1 MKRTTRAPGA
11 TRAAAAR
18 FSRNRP
24 ALLALVALLAA
35 AAFCVFGPFLDPTP
49 YDVAY
54 PAYVRASPSLE
65 AHPSEAEARAA
76 LASIAA
82 RLHARLDVAE
92 IAARSARATLMSP
105 RPINERELAYFERSG
120 AFGPPTVVERRDDG
134 RTLIVDAPFE
144 SVRFLA
150 GADANGRDLL
160 ARTMIAGRISLLVG
174 VLGCAVAA
182 SIGVVWGA
190 VAGYAGGRVDQ
201 AMMRVV
207 DILYALPFL
216 FFVILLVVMFG
227 RKFVLIFVA
236 IGAVEWLDMARIV
249 RGQTLSLKNQEFV
262 VAARALG
269 LKPASILVRHV
280 APNLAGPVAATL
292 ALLAPRVILLES
304 FLSFLG
310 LGVQE
315 PLTSLGVL
323 AAYGARHIESAP
335 WMLLV
340 PAALLSLILLTFNFL
355 SEGLADALDPRER

>member
-1 MKRTTRAPGA
+1 VTGA
-11 TRAAAAR
+11 AFER

-24 ALLALVALLAA
+24 ALLALLALLAA
-35 AAFCVFGPFLDPTP
+35 AAFCTVGPFFDPAA
-49 YDVAY
+49 YDRAY
-54 PAYVRASPSLE
+54 PAYVRAPPSFR

-76 LASIAA
+76 LVGAA
-82 RLHARLDVAE
+82 LRLNARLDDVDLAS
-92 IAARSARATLMSP
+92 RRARATLMSP
-105 RPINERELAYFERSG
+105 RPIDERELAYFERSG
-120 AFGPPTVVERRDDG
+120 AFGAPTVVERRDDG
-134 RTLIVDAPFE
+134 RTLVIDAPFD

-174 VLGCAVAA
+174 ALGCAVAA

-190 VAGYAGGRVDQ
+190 LAGYAGGRVDQ

-207 DILYALPFL
+207 DVLYALPFL
-216 FFVILLVVMFG
+216 FFVILLVVVFG

-292 ALLAPRVILLES
+292 ALLAPRVILIES

-323 AAYGARHIESAP
+323 AADGARHMESAP

-340 PAALLSLILLTFNFL
+340 PAALLSLILLAFNFL

>member
-1 MKRTTRAPGA
+1 MSRFRAPSA
-11 TRAAAAR
+11 TLAAAAR

-24 ALLALVALLAA
+24 ALLALFTLLAA
-35 AAFCVFGPFLDPTP
+35 AAFCAFGPFLDPAP
-49 YDVAY
+49 YDLAY
-54 PAYVRASPSLE
+54 PAYVRAPPSLA
-65 AHPSEAEARAA
+65 AHPSETEARAA
-76 LASIAA
+76 LASVAA
-82 RLHARLDVAE
+82 RLHATLGGVDL
-92 IAARSARATLMSP
+92 AARRARATLTSP
-105 RPINERELAYFERSG
+105 RPIDLRELAYFERSG
-120 AFGPPTVVERRDDG
+120 AFGAPTIVERRDSG
-134 RTLIVDAPFE
+134 RTLVVDAPFE
-144 SVRFLA
+144 NIRFLA

-190 VAGYAGGRVDQ
+190 VAGYAGGRVDG

-207 DILYALPFL
+207 DVLYALPFL
-216 FFVILLVVMFG
+216 FFVILLVVVFG

-269 LKPASILVRHV
+269 LKSASILVRHV

-323 AAYGARHIESAP
+323 AADGARHMESAP

-340 PAALLSLILLTFNFL
+340 PAALLSLILIAFNFL
-355 SEGLADALDPRER
+355 SEGFADALDPRKR

>member
-1 MKRTTRAPGA
+1 M
-11 TRAAAAR
+11 
-18 FSRNRP
+18 
-24 ALLALVALLAA
+24 
-35 AAFCVFGPFLDPTP
+35 
-49 YDVAY
+49 
-54 PAYVRASPSLE
+54 
-65 AHPSEAEARAA
+65 
-76 LASIAA
+76 
-82 RLHARLDVAE
+82 
-92 IAARSARATLMSP
+92 
-105 RPINERELAYFERSG
+105 
-120 AFGPPTVVERRDDG
+120 
-134 RTLIVDAPFE
+134 
-144 SVRFLA
+144 
-150 GADANGRDLL
+150 
-160 ARTMIAGRISLLVG
+160 
-174 VLGCAVAA
+174 
-182 SIGVVWGA
+182 
-190 VAGYAGGRVDQ
+190 Q

-207 DILYALPFL
+207 DVLYALPFL
-216 FFVILLVVMFG
+216 FFVILLVVVFG

-269 LKPASILVRHV
+269 LAPASILVRHV

-323 AAYGARHIESAP
+323 AADGARHMESAP

-340 PAALLSLILLTFNFL
+340 PAALLSLILLAFNFL

>member
-1 MKRTTRAPGA
+1 M
-11 TRAAAAR
+11 AR
-18 FSRNRP
+18 FARNRG

-35 AAFCVFGPFLDPTP
+35 AAFCAFGPFLDPAP
-49 YDVAY
+49 YDLAY
-54 PAYVRASPSLE
+54 PAYVRATPSLK
-65 AHPSEAEARAA
+65 AHPTKQEAQAA
-76 LASIAA
+76 LAAVAA
-82 RLHARLDVAE
+82 RMRATVNSADLSSRGVRVTLT
-92 IAARSARATLMSP
+92 SARA
-105 RPINERELAYFERSG
+105 IDVHALAYFERSG
-120 AFGPPTVVERRDDG
+120 AFGPPSIVERRDDG
-134 RTLIVDAPFE
+134 RTLVVDAPFM
-144 SVRFLA
+144 SVRLLA

-174 VLGCAVAA
+174 ILGCAVAA

-190 VAGYAGGRVDQ
+190 VAGYAGGRIDQ

-207 DILYALPFL
+207 DVLYALPFL
-216 FFVILLVVMFG
+216 FFVILLVVVFG

-269 LKPASILVRHV
+269 LRPASILVRHV

-292 ALLAPRVILLES
+292 AMLAPRVILLES

-315 PLTSLGVL
+315 PLSSLGVL
-323 AAYGARHIESAP
+323 AADGARHIESAP
-335 WMLLV
+335 WMLIV
-340 PAALLSLILLTFNFL
+340 PAALLSVILLAFNFL
-355 SEGLADALDPRER
+355 SEGLADSLDPRER

>member
-1 MKRTTRAPGA
+1 MTSAP
-11 TRAAAAR
+11 TSMRAAAAR
-18 FSRNRP
+18 FVRNRP
-24 ALLALVALLAA
+24 ALLALLTLFAVAL
-35 AAFCVFGPFLDPTP
+35 FCVFGPLFDPAP
-49 YDVAY
+49 YD
-54 PAYVRASPSLE
+54 RAFPIYARAAPSLG
-65 AHPSEAEARAA
+65 AHPSAAEARAA
-76 LASIAA
+76 LAGIASRMHA
-82 RLHARLDVAE
+82 TLDAVRLGGRG
-92 IAARSARATLMSP
+92 ARATLTSA
-105 RPINERELAYFERSG
+105 RPIDERELAYFERSE
-120 AFGPPTVVERRDDG
+120 AFRPPNAVERRDDG

-144 SVRFLA
+144 TVWLPA

-160 ARTMIAGRISLLVG
+160 ARMMIAGRISLAVG

-182 SIGVVWGA
+182 SIGVAWGA
-190 VAGYAGGRVDQ
+190 VAGYAGGRVDS

-207 DILYALPFL
+207 DVLYALPFL
-216 FFVILLVVMFG
+216 FFVIMLVVVFG
-227 RKFVLIFVA
+227 RRFVLIFVA

-269 LKPASILVRHV
+269 LPPASILSRHI

-323 AAYGARHIESAP
+323 VADGARHIESAP
-335 WMLLV
+335 WMLIF
-340 PAALLSLILLTFNFL
+340 PAALLSLMLIAFNFL

>member
-1 MKRTTRAPGA
+1 VASAP
-11 TRAAAAR
+11 TSMRAAGER
-18 FSRNRP
+18 FARNRP
-24 ALLALVALLAA
+24 ALLALMALFAI
-35 AAFCVFGPFLDPTP
+35 AAFCAFGPLLDPAP
-49 YDVAY
+49 YD
-54 PAYVRASPSLE
+54 RAFPIYARAAPSLRP
-65 AHPSEAEARAA
+65 HPNEAEARAA
-76 LASIAA
+76 LAGIAA
-82 RLHARLDVAE
+82 RMHARLDVLSLGAGG
-92 IAARSARATLMSP
+92 ARAMLTSP
-105 RPINERELAYFERSG
+105 RAFDERELVYFERSQ
-120 AFGPPTVVERRDDG
+120 AFQPPSVVERRDDG
-134 RTLIVDAPFE
+134 RTLVVEAPFE
-144 SVRFLA
+144 TVWLPA

-160 ARTMIAGRISLLVG
+160 ARMMIAGRISLAVG

-190 VAGYAGGRVDQ
+190 VAGYAGGRVDS
-201 AMMRVV
+201 AMMRAV

-216 FFVILLVVMFG
+216 FFVILLVVVFG
-227 RKFVLIFVA
+227 RRFVLIFVA

-269 LKPASILVRHV
+269 VAPASILSRHI

-292 ALLAPRVILLES
+292 ALIAPRVILLES

-323 AAYGARHIESAP
+323 VADGARHMESAP
-335 WMLLV
+335 WMLV
-340 PAALLSLILLTFNFL
+340 FPAALLSLMLLAFNFA

>member
-1 MKRTTRAPGA
+1 MNRQPGA
-11 TRAAAAR
+11 ARAAAAR

-24 ALLALVALLAA
+24 ALVALLALVVV
-35 AAFCVFGPFLDPTP
+35 AAFCAVGPFLDPAP
-49 YDVAY
+49 YDLAY
-54 PAYVRASPSLE
+54 PAYVRAPPSLE
-65 AHPSEAEARAA
+65 AHPTKAEARAA
-76 LASIAA
+76 LGGIAA
-82 RLHARLDVAE
+82 RMHAGLDGVE
-92 IAARSARATLMSP
+92 IDPRHARATFTSP
-105 RPINERELAYFERSG
+105 RAIDARELAYFERSA
-120 AFGPPTVVERRDDG
+120 AFGAPTVVALRDDG
-134 RTLIVDAPFE
+134 RTLVVDAPLA

-174 VLGCAVAA
+174 VLGCAVAT
-182 SIGVVWGA
+182 SIGVAWGA
-190 VAGYAGGRVDQ
+190 VAGYAGGRVDG

-207 DILYALPFL
+207 DVLYALPFL
-216 FFVILLVVMFG
+216 FFVILLVVVFG
-227 RKFVLIFVA
+227 RKFILIFVA
-236 IGAVEWLDMARIV
+236 IGAVEWLDMARVV

-269 LKPASILVRHV
+269 IGPASILVRHV
-280 APNLAGPVAATL
+280 APNLAGPVTAML

-323 AAYGARHIESAP
+323 VADGARHMESAP

-340 PAALLSLILLTFNFL
+340 PAALLSVILLAFNFL

>member
-1 MKRTTRAPGA
+1 MTKPPSA

-24 ALLALVALLAA
+24 ALLALLALVAA
-35 AAFCVFGPFLDPTP
+35 AAFCAFGPFLDPAP
-49 YDVAY
+49 YDLAY
-54 PAYVRASPSLE
+54 PAYVRAPPSLE

-76 LASIAA
+76 LETIAM
-82 RLHARLDVAE
+82 RMHARLD
-92 IAARSARATLMSP
+92 RLDLGSRRARATLTSP
-105 RPINERELAYFERSG
+105 RPIDARELAYFERSR
-120 AFGPPTVVERRDDG
+120 AFGAPTAVERRDDG
-134 RTLIVDAPFE
+134 RTLIVDALLK

-190 VAGYAGGRVDQ
+190 VAGYAGGRVDA

-207 DILYALPFL
+207 DVLYALPFL
-216 FFVILLVVMFG
+216 FFVILLVVVFG

-249 RGQTLSLKNQEFV
+249 RGQTLSLKNQDFV

-269 LKPASILVRHV
+269 LAPASILARHV

-292 ALLAPRVILLES
+292 AVLAPRVILLES

-323 AAYGARHIESAP
+323 AADGARHMESAP

-340 PAALLSLILLTFNFL
+340 PATLLSVILIAFNFL
-355 SEGLADALDPRER
+355 SEGFADALDPRER

>member
-1 MKRTTRAPGA
+1 MNRAPGA

-24 ALLALVALLAA
+24 ALAALFALLAA
-35 AAFCVFGPFLDPTP
+35 AAFCALGPFLDPTP
-49 YDVAY
+49 YDLAY
-54 PAYVRASPSLE
+54 PSYVRASPSLK
-65 AHPSEAEARAA
+65 AHPSETEARMA
-76 LASIAA
+76 LAGIAA
-82 RLHARLDVAE
+82 RMHAGLESVE
-92 IAARSARATLMSP
+92 IDSNRARATFTSAG
-105 RPINERELAYFERSG
+105 PIDPAQLAYFERSAEFG
-120 AFGPPTVVERRDDG
+120 APTVVERRNDG
-134 RTLIVDAPFE
+134 TTLVVDAPLHR
-144 SVRFLA
+144 VRFLA

-190 VAGYAGGRVDQ
+190 VAGYAGGRVDG
-201 AMMRVV
+201 AMMRIV
-207 DILYALPFL
+207 DVLYALPFL
-216 FFVILLVVMFG
+216 FFVILLVVVFG

-249 RGQTLSLKNQEFV
+249 RGQTLSLKNQDFI
-262 VAARALG
+262 VAGRALG
-269 LKPASILVRHV
+269 LGPASILVRHV

-292 ALLAPRVILLES
+292 AMLAPRVILLES

-323 AAYGARHIESAP
+323 VADGARHMESAP

-340 PAALLSLILLTFNFL
+340 SAALLSIILLAFNFL
-355 SEGLADALDPRER
+355 SEGLADALDPRES